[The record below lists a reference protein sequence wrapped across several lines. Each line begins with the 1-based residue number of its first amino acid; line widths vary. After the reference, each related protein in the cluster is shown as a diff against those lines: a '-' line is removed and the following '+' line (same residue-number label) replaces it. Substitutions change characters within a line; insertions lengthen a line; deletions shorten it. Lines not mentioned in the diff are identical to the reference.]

1 MGAKK
6 IKWIGI
12 DFGTTN
18 SAAVSF
24 LDEGKRIGRYEHGDN
39 QGTPFP
45 SIVGINKQTGE
56 VITGRDAKIGEL
68 SCRQII
74 SFYID

>member
-1 MGAKK
+1 M
-6 IKWIGI
+6 ILEQLIVLLI
-12 DFGTTN
+12 
-18 SAAVSF
+18 SF

-56 VITGRDAKIGEL
+56 VITGRDAKNRRIEL
-68 SCRQII
+68 SANYNFTSIKSII
-74 SFYID
+74 